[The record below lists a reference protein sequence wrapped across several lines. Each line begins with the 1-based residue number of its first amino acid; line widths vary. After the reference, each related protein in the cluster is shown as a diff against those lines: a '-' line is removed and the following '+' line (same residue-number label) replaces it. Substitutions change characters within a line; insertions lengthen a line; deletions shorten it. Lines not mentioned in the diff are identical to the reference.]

1 MTRTTA
7 PDSVTPLTNTAAI
20 NTVMDWRNWLSLI
33 ILSIL
38 WGGSFFF
45 VEIAVRDLPTFT
57 IVVCRVVLAALILN
71 LVMVMQGQ
79 HMPNP
84 ATAAGRRIW
93 AAFLVMGLINNAIP
107 FSLIVWGQAHIAS
120 GVASI
125 LNATTPLFAVV
136 VAHLM
141 TSDERMTLPRLAGVI
156 LGIIGVA
163 VLIGGTA
170 LQSLGVNVVAQ
181 LAVLG
186 AAISYAFAGTFG
198 RRFKTMG
205 ISPIATATGQVSAS
219 SLLMLPLVL
228 AVDQPWT
235 LAMPSTGTVLA
246 LIALAALSTALAYIL
261 YFHILASSGAT
272 NVLLVTFLV
281 PVSAILLGILFLNES
296 LGTKHIIGMALIG
309 AGLAAIDG
317 RLLRLLKR

>member
-1 MTRTTA
+1 ME
-7 PDSVTPLTNTAAI
+7 S
-20 NTVMDWRNWLSLI
+20 
-33 ILSIL
+33 ILS
-38 WGGSFFF
+38 
-45 VEIAVRDLPTFT
+45 
-57 IVVCRVVLAALILN
+57 
-71 LVMVMQGQ
+71 
-79 HMPNP
+79 
-84 ATAAGRRIW
+84 
-93 AAFLVMGLINNAIP
+93 
-107 FSLIVWGQAHIAS
+107 
-120 GVASI
+120 
-125 LNATTPLFAVV
+125 
-136 VAHLM
+136 
-141 TSDERMTLPRLAGVI
+141 
-156 LGIIGVA
+156 
-163 VLIGGTA
+163 
-170 LQSLGVNVVAQ
+170 
-181 LAVLG
+181 G

-198 RRFKTMG
+198 RRFKTLG

-281 PVSAILLGILFLNES
+281 PVSAIMLGILFLNES
-296 LGTKHIIGMALIG
+296 LGTKHIIGIALIG

>member
-1 MTRTTA
+1 
-7 PDSVTPLTNTAAI
+7 
-20 NTVMDWRNWLSLI
+20 MDWRNWLSLI

-136 VAHLM
+136 VTHLM

-281 PVSAILLGILFLNES
+281 PVSAIMLGILFLNES
-296 LGTKHIIGMALIG
+296 LGTKHIIGIALIG

>member
-1 MTRTTA
+1 MTQTTA
-7 PDSVTPLTNTAAI
+7 PDSATSLTNTATI

-136 VAHLM
+136 VTHLM

-281 PVSAILLGILFLNES
+281 PVSAIMLGILFLNES
-296 LGTKHIIGMALIG
+296 LGTKHIIGIALIG

>member
-1 MTRTTA
+1 MTQTTA
-7 PDSVTPLTNTAAI
+7 PDSATSLTNTATI

-45 VEIAVRDLPTFT
+45 VEIAVQDLPTFT

-136 VAHLM
+136 VTHLM

-261 YFHILASSGAT
+261 YFHILASAGAT

-281 PVSAILLGILFLNES
+281 PVSAIMLGILFLNES

-309 AGLAAIDG
+309 TGLAAIDG

>member
-1 MTRTTA
+1 MTQTTA
-7 PDSVTPLTNTAAI
+7 PDSATSLTNTATI

-45 VEIAVRDLPTFT
+45 VEIAVQDLPTFT

-136 VAHLM
+136 VTHLM
-141 TSDERMTLPRLAGVI
+141 TSDERMTLPRLTGVI

-281 PVSAILLGILFLNES
+281 PVSAIMLGILFLNES
-296 LGTKHIIGMALIG
+296 LGTKHIIGIALIG

>member
-7 PDSVTPLTNTAAI
+7 PDSATPLTNTATI

-79 HMPNP
+79 RMPNP

-136 VAHLM
+136 VTHLM

-281 PVSAILLGILFLNES
+281 PVSAIMLGILFLNES
-296 LGTKHIIGMALIG
+296 LGTKHIIGIALIG

>member
-1 MTRTTA
+1 MTQTTA
-7 PDSVTPLTNTAAI
+7 PDSATSLTNTATI

-136 VAHLM
+136 VTHLM

-228 AVDQPWT
+228 AVEQPWT

-281 PVSAILLGILFLNES
+281 PVSAIMLGILFLNES
-296 LGTKHIIGMALIG
+296 LGTKHIIGIALIG